1 MEKFLSEMMFVEC
14 LQKMSKIS
22 RILLLLLVLS
32 NMHFLLFNASGE
44 TVAGGREREGK
55 CKFIY
60 IGTIH
65 LFPKQ
70 QYFLIN
76 IQKIEFKITACL
88 PEYIVLHEII
98 KIKLKNF
105 VNIING
111 KTVTQCQTNFD
122 NVMIKFDENANSDS
136 RGFCKRMTKNSQNHR
151 KTRRSFPWLEVSLRY
166 F

>member
-1 MEKFLSEMMFVEC
+1 MEKFLSKMMFVEC

-60 IGTIH
+60 IGT
-65 LFPKQ
+65 KQ

-76 IQKIEFKITACL
+76 IQNIEFKITACL
-88 PEYIVLHEII
+88 PEYIVLQEII
-98 KIKLKNF
+98 EIKLK
-105 VNIING
+105 
-111 KTVTQCQTNFD
+111 KTLL
-122 NVMIKFDENANSDS
+122 I
-136 RGFCKRMTKNSQNHR
+136 
-151 KTRRSFPWLEVSLRY
+151 
-166 F
+166 